1 MEPIEAALQRIAVL
15 LQQQLD
21 QAESH
26 MEEVRTRDA
35 RFTASDEAWKE
46 EMRGHYRKHDT
57 IEQER
62 LTLDR
67 ENAARM
73 EEATAHAFANQEQWR
88 KEDVERQDRQ
98 EQAMISMFA
107 GRPIKVIHQQE
118 DEDN

>member
-26 MEEVRTRDA
+26 MEEVRARDA

-46 EMRGHYRKHDT
+46 EMRGYYQEHTR

-62 LTLDR
+62 LALDKA
-67 ENAARM
+67 NAARF
-73 EEATAHAFANQEQWR
+73 EKDTEHAFANQEQWR

>member
-1 MEPIEAALQRIAVL
+1 
-15 LQQQLD
+15 
-21 QAESH
+21 
-26 MEEVRTRDA
+26 
-35 RFTASDEAWKE
+35 
-46 EMRGHYRKHDT
+46 
-57 IEQER
+57 
-62 LTLDR
+62 
-67 ENAARM
+67 M